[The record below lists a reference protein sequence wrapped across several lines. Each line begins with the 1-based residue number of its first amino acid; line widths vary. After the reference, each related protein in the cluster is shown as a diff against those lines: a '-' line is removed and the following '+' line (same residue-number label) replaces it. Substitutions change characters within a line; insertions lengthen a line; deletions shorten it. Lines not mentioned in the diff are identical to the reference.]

1 MSQDHDQHFEIFKET
16 ERELVRMSTLK
27 NIEPKRVS
35 MFKTALIKKVTNAI
49 NNFPETIVL
58 ADVPDV

>member
-49 NNFPETIVL
+49 NNFPEPIVL

>member
-1 MSQDHDQHFEIFKET
+1 
-16 ERELVRMSTLK
+16 MSTLK

-49 NNFPETIVL
+49 NNFPEPIVL
-58 ADVPDV
+58 ADDSDI

>member
-49 NNFPETIVL
+49 NNFPEPIVL
-58 ADVPDV
+58 ADVSDV

>member
-49 NNFPETIVL
+49 NNFPEQIVL
-58 ADVPDV
+58 ADVHDV